1 MKVAFYKGKTRLF
14 NRLVSWYLNSPYSHC
29 EIILEDSTSTCGSSS
44 FLDGGVRIKQIYLD
58 LNHWDILDIDL
69 SIQDQI
75 LVRAWF
81 EVHSGQGYDVLG
93 MLGFLFRREQGSK
106 NKWFCSEAIAEALGY
121 SESFRFDPPTLYSLL
136 KGKR

>member
-1 MKVAFYKGKTRLF
+1 MKVAFYKGRTKLF
-14 NRLVSWYLNSPYSHC
+14 NKLVSWYLNSPYSHC
-29 EIILEDSTSTCGSSS
+29 EIILDDSLGLCGSSS
-44 FLDGGVRIKQIYLD
+44 FRDGGVRMKVIPLD
-58 LNHWDILDIDL
+58 PEHWDILDVNL

-93 MLGFLFRREQGSK
+93 LAGFLFRREQGNK
-106 NKWFCSEAIAEALGY
+106 NKWFCSESIAEALGY
-121 SESFRFDPPTLYSLL
+121 SDPFRFDPATLYSVL